1 MKILKCLLQV
11 LKENRNLRVSRLH
24 LYFLSTPLVSVGLG
38 RVEMMFIVG
47 MVERMTGWK
56 HRNSWL
62 RAAEISDILKDVQKR
77 EWCVVC

>member
-1 MKILKCLLQV
+1 
-11 LKENRNLRVSRLH
+11 
-24 LYFLSTPLVSVGLG
+24 
-38 RVEMMFIVG
+38 MMFIVG